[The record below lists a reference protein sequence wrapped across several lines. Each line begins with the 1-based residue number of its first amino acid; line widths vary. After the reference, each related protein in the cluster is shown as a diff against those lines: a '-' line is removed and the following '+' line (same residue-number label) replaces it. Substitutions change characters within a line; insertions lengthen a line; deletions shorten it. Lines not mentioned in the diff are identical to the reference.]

1 MLNKRKLQTYHHEH
15 DETKTYHHEHDETK
29 TYLHEHDETKTKIY
43 LGIKKARQGYGN

>member
-29 TYLHEHDETKTKIY
+29 TKIY
-43 LGIKKARQGYGN
+43 FGIKKARQGYGN